1 MYIRITKKLIIMTTI
16 TINEHTKAGK
26 ILLKLARLLAVTN
39 KGVEIEEG
47 SSYNPEFVEMIKKR
61 EADHKSGKSKS
72 VTVDPNDIWGS
83 LGLK

>member
-39 KGVEIEEG
+39 KGVEIEERK
-47 SSYNPEFVEMIKKR
+47 F
-61 EADHKSGKSKS
+61 
-72 VTVDPNDIWGS
+72 
-83 LGLK
+83 L